1 VSDHVGLIGRN
12 GVGKTTVLKLIKGD
26 LDPDEGQLIR
36 SSDFATATVSQIPEV
51 DLGNTVYGEALTSFE
66 PLQKVEKRLQEI
78 EHSIAEQNGADRVAA
93 EYDRLRTY
101 FEIQGG
107 YDYESRTER
116 VLYGLGFSEHELK
129 YPCRKLS
136 GGQLSRL
143 ALAMALLS
151 PATLLLLDEPT
162 NHLDLSGSLWLMDYL
177 RELRR
182 TFIVISHDRYFLNNV
197 TNRTWEIEEKTL
209 YDYSVPFGAS
219 RRLRDEHFHRR
230 QLEFERQQE
239 WKRRTEDYIRRNIAG
254 QKTRQAQSRRKQL
267 KRTDWIASPESDSD
281 TLRLKIKEAARGGA
295 LTFEVQSGTIGF
307 EDRIL
312 VQEVDLAVYRG
323 QRIGILGGNG
333 VGKTTLLRTVLGQH
347 PLLEGH
353 HSWGELN
360 LVGYFRQEAAC
371 GAPDSTVLDALSE
384 LAPGLT
390 DGELRDFAALFLFQ
404 QDDVFKTVEQL
415 SGGERSRLAMAR
427 LFFSPVN
434 VLVLDEPTNHLD
446 IDSQEVLEKA
456 LKQFRGTLI
465 LVSHDLY
472 FLEQVVDRFF
482 LIKDQRLISLTTL
495 EELRPEMD
503 SSQTR
508 VSSKAS
514 PTAAPRRTTEGLSKN
529 EQMRLRTRLGHV
541 ESRIESCEA
550 RKSEVETQ
558 LNQGGEDYVLLKQ
571 LSAEYQKLDHELV
584 ELLGEWEELA
594 KQLESGTE
602 QTT

>member
-1 VSDHVGLIGRN
+1 MSDHVGLIGRN

-116 VLYGLGFSEHELK
+116 VLYGLGFSEQELK
-129 YPCRKLS
+129 YPCRNLS

-495 EELRPEMD
+495 EELRSEMD
-503 SSQTR
+503 SSQAR
-508 VSSKAS
+508 VNSKAS

>member
-1 VSDHVGLIGRN
+1 
-12 GVGKTTVLKLIKGD
+12 
-26 LDPDEGQLIR
+26 LIR
-36 SSDFATATVSQIPEV
+36 SSEFAAATVSQIPEV
-51 DLGNTVYGEALTSFE
+51 DLDNSVYGEALTSFE
-66 PLQKVEKRLQEI
+66 PLQKVEKRLEDI
-78 EHSIAEQNGADRVAA
+78 EHVIAEQHGTDEVAA

-116 VLYGLGFSEHELK
+116 VLYGLGFSEQELK
-129 YPCRKLS
+129 YPCSNLS

-143 ALAMALLS
+143 ALAVALLR
-151 PATLLLLDEPT
+151 PATVLLLDEPT

-182 TFIVISHDRYFLNNV
+182 TFIVISHDRYFLNIV

-209 YDYSVPFGAS
+209 YDYPVAFGAS
-219 RRLRDEHFHRR
+219 RRLRDEHFRRR

-239 WKRRTEDYIRRNIAG
+239 WKRRTEDFIRRNIAG
-254 QKTRQAQSRRKQL
+254 QKTRQAQSRRRQL
-267 KRTDWIASPESDSD
+267 KRTEWIASPESGPNSLK
-281 TLRLKIKEAARGGA
+281 LRIKEAARGGA
-295 LTFEVQSGTIGF
+295 LTFEVQSGSIGF
-307 EDRIL
+307 EDRVLI
-312 VQEVDLAVYRG
+312 QNVDLAVYRG

-353 HSWGELN
+353 HSWGDLN

-371 GAPDSTVLDALSE
+371 GAPDSTVLDVLAE

-390 DGELRDFAALFLFQ
+390 DGEIRDFAALFLFQ
-404 QDDVFKTVEQL
+404 KDDVFKTVEQL

-456 LKQFRGTLI
+456 LKLFRGTLI

-482 LIKDQRLISLTTL
+482 LIKDQRLIHLATL
-495 EELRPEMD
+495 EELRSEMD
-503 SSQTR
+503 LSQTR
-508 VSSKAS
+508 VSPKES
-514 PTAAPRRTTEGLSKN
+514 PAAAPRRKPKGLSKN
-529 EQMRLRTRLGHV
+529 EQMRLRTRLSHV
-541 ESRIESCEA
+541 EFRIESCET

-571 LSAEYQKLDHELV
+571 LAADYHKLDHELA
-584 ELLGEWEELA
+584 ELLGEWEELS
-594 KQLESGTE
+594 KKLESGTAP
-602 QTT
+602 TT